1 MQTILILI
9 SPSGSRMRYLL
20 LGLMAAF
27 PTMLALTNTDWVERS
42 AYLMGTTLRMR
53 VAAADRTEAADAI
66 EYAFH
71 EVARWEDHLS
81 TWRPDSELSRLNVAS
96 PGIAVPLPR
105 RLTDALLEA
114 RRWSL
119 RTERA
124 FDPAVGALIDAW
136 HLRGPSPPGGGVPPP
151 PAAID
156 SALAA
161 SGFRHF
167 RVDSAASTVT
177 RLHPNAWL
185 DAGAFGKGLALR
197 AARRVLEERGI
208 TNAIVDFGGQIL
220 VLGPAPSVES
230 WTISVAHPERR
241 QEPVL
246 TVRLVDGQSAAT
258 TSISERGVD
267 VAGHRVGH
275 VLDPR
280 TGRPV
285 TGWGSVT
292 VVAGD
297 PLVADV
303 LSTALFVM
311 GPQRAL
317 EWASRHPEVGVVIVR
332 SASGTPQW
340 SRSLDAAIVGGS
352 PFPSQIE
359 TTG

>member
-1 MQTILILI
+1 
-9 SPSGSRMRYLL
+9 MRYLIF
-20 LGLMAAF
+20 GLFAAF
-27 PTMLALTNTDWVERS
+27 PTMPALNSHDWVERS
-42 AYLMGTTLRMR
+42 AYLMGTTLRIR
-53 VAAADRTEAADAI
+53 VAAADRTEATDAI
-66 EYAFH
+66 EYAFR
-71 EVARWEDHLS
+71 EVARWEGHLS
-81 TWRPDSELSRLNVAS
+81 TWRPDSELSRLNAAS
-96 PGIAVPLPR
+96 PGVAVPLPR
-105 RLTDALLEA
+105 SLTHALLEA

-136 HLRGPSPPGGGVPPP
+136 HLRGPRPTGGGVPSSP
-151 PAAID
+151 AID

-177 RLHPNAWL
+177 RLHPDAWL
-185 DAGAFGKGLALR
+185 DAGGFGKGLALR
-197 AARRVLEERGI
+197 AAGRALEELGI
-208 TNAIVDFGGQIL
+208 TNAILDFGGQIL
-220 VLGPAPSVES
+220 VLGPAPSVAS

-241 QEPVL
+241 HDPVL
-246 TVRLVDGQSAAT
+246 TVRLRDGQSAAT

-267 VAGHRVGH
+267 IGGHRLGH

-311 GPQRAL
+311 GPDRAL
-317 EWASRHPEVGVVIVR
+317 EWAGRHPEVGVVVIR
-332 SASGTPQW
+332 SATGTPQW
-340 SRSLDAAIVGGS
+340 SPSLDAAIVGGS
-352 PFPSQIE
+352 PFPSPIE

>member
-1 MQTILILI
+1 
-9 SPSGSRMRYLL
+9 MRYLL
-20 LGLMAAF
+20 FGLMTAF
-27 PTMLALTNTDWVERS
+27 PTMLPLTSPEWVERN
-42 AYLMGTTLRMR
+42 AYLMGTTLRIQ
-53 VAAADRTEAADAI
+53 VTAADRREATDAI
-66 EYAFH
+66 EYAFR
-71 EVARWEDHLS
+71 EVARWENHLS
-81 TWRPDSELSRLNVAS
+81 TWRPDSELSKLNVAS

-105 RLTDALLEA
+105 RLTEALLEA

-136 HLRGPSPPGGGVPPP
+136 HLRGPRPLGGGEPSFS
-151 PAAID
+151 AID

-167 RVDSAASTVT
+167 SVDSAASTVT
-177 RLHPNAWL
+177 RLHPDAWL
-185 DAGAFGKGLALR
+185 DAGGFGKGLALR
-197 AARRVLEERGI
+197 AAGRALEERGI
-208 TNAIVDFGGQIL
+208 ANAILDFGGQIL
-220 VLGPAPSVES
+220 VLGPAPLVES
-230 WTISVAHPERR
+230 WTISVAHPEHRHD
-241 QEPVL
+241 PVL
-246 TVRLVDGQSAAT
+246 TIRLRHGQSAAT

-267 VAGHRVGH
+267 VDGHRLGH

-311 GPQRAL
+311 GPERAL
-317 EWASRHPEVGVVIVR
+317 VWAGRHPEVGVVIIR
-332 SASGTPQW
+332 SATGTPQW